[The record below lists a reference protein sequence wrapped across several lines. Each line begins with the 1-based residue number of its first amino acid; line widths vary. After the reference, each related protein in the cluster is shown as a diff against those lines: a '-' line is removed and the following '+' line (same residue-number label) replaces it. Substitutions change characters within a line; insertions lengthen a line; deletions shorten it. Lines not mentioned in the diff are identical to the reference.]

1 MQALQISL
9 FDIRSTLD
17 YGESIVNVAQSLL
30 PQLKEGHKL
39 SKNLI
44 QQRMSK
50 YFNGS
55 DSEGVW
61 NWKDAYEALEVA
73 SLLYLREQ
81 QAGILSQDPLEVL
94 KGLELLQS
102 LLLTHANRS
111 DEQLKLQQFS
121 TPLTLAFIAAFAAQ
135 IQLGETL
142 LEPSAGTGI
151 LAQLAQCFGAKLVLN
166 ELSDNRAGLLRKL
179 FPTSAI
185 YQYNAEHINDYLA
198 SKVKPTV
205 VLMNPPFSVSP
216 EINKRYSQAIAQHI
230 ESALK
235 LLAVGGR
242 LVCISPNSFSSMNDR
257 WSECFERM
265 NQNAQVTCSVGING
279 GVFAKSGTSVE
290 TRLTVI
296 DKIPNQS
303 AEPLFYR
310 AETLELSEVL
320 ELIQQLPVRGL
331 IAPEP
336 QRSKVVPFERKTT
349 KARQLKDIS
358 AKAESINSQFLDVKR
373 VEYALKNWQESGIIT
388 DSLYEVYQPQRIEI
402 QGAHEHPSI
411 LCESV
416 ALATVPPPAPSYQPL
431 LPEAVLKEGR
441 LSAAQL
447 ESVIYA
453 GEAHSGFLAG
463 TFTANDTLETLSAVG
478 NGDRYRRGWFLGDST
493 GTGKG
498 RQVAGII
505 LDNWCQG
512 RTKAIWVS
520 KSSAL
525 IEDARRDWCALGGH
539 PNDIVDLSKFRLGQ
553 PIEMTQGILFTTY
566 ATLRSSQGAKSRLQ
580 QIRDW
585 CGTEFE
591 GAIAFD
597 EAHAMGNAMAEKST
611 MGMKKASLQ
620 GTSGIRLQNA
630 LPNARVVYVS
640 ATGATKVMNLAYA
653 SRLGLWQTG
662 DFPFGSREDFVQ
674 SIESGGIA
682 AMEVVARDLK
692 ALGLYLSRTLS
703 FEGVE
708 YEALE
713 VELTAAQIKLYDQ
726 YSNAFQVIH
735 THLEEALKA
744 TNITGTNNIGGN
756 KTLNRNAKAAA
767 LSQFESHKQR
777 FFNHLLMS
785 MKCPDLIR
793 AIEGDINKGHAVVIQ
808 LTSTNEELMTRRL
821 AEIPTAEWSDLNID
835 LTPREYVL
843 DYLSHGFPVQLHQIY
858 TDEEGEERSKPVF
871 DSESNPVYSQD
882 ALEMRDR
889 MIDTLASLPPM
900 PGALDQLL
908 WHFGAD
914 QVAEVTGRKRRILK
928 SDEGKL
934 QVKTRPASANL
945 GETQEFMDDKKR
957 ILIFSD
963 AGGTGRSYHAD
974 ANALNICRRVHYL
987 LEPGWRADNAIQG
1000 LGRTHR
1006 TNQVSAPLFRPVTTN
1021 VKGEKRFIS
1030 TIARRL
1036 DSLGALTKGQ
1046 RQTGGNGIFAAK
1058 DNLESVYAES
1068 ALEQLYEQVRK
1079 GLVPD
1084 ISLGLFQAMTGLK
1097 LYNEQGELKENLP
1110 PLRTFLNRLLA
1121 LTIDMQNRLFDHFE
1135 MLLITRIEGAIKA
1148 GIYDCGVET
1157 IRAEGFRIE
1166 STQTVYTHPQ
1176 TKSETHYLQIEKK
1189 ERVKKLSAQQAI
1201 LRASRSKGTLVRRN
1215 ESEMVAIAL
1224 PTNSIVKDDGEVV
1237 SRVSLT
1243 SPSHEQRIG
1252 VEKFWGQWSE
1262 ISESEFI
1269 GLWDAQLQ
1277 KVPDFKTE
1285 TLHLM
1290 TGILLP
1296 IWKSIPR
1303 ENSRVFRLQTDGGE
1317 KILGRL
1323 IEARNIGKVAQKMD
1337 LNCQIKPVEVIQSV
1351 LESGETETL
1360 LSGVCLRRSM
1370 VAGSYRLELT
1380 DCQSFFERLEA
1391 IGCFSEI
1398 IQWRKRIFI
1407 PTGERAGEVF
1417 EAVLEVL
1424 GRL

>member
-1 MQALQISL
+1 
-9 FDIRSTLD
+9 
-17 YGESIVNVAQSLL
+17 
-30 PQLKEGHKL
+30 
-39 SKNLI
+39 
-44 QQRMSK
+44 
-50 YFNGS
+50 
-55 DSEGVW
+55 
-61 NWKDAYEALEVA
+61 
-73 SLLYLREQ
+73 
-81 QAGILSQDPLEVL
+81 
-94 KGLELLQS
+94 
-102 LLLTHANRS
+102 
-111 DEQLKLQQFS
+111 
-121 TPLTLAFIAAFAAQ
+121 
-135 IQLGETL
+135 
-142 LEPSAGTGI
+142 
-151 LAQLAQCFGAKLVLN
+151 
-166 ELSDNRAGLLRKL
+166 
-179 FPTSAI
+179 
-185 YQYNAEHINDYLA
+185 
-198 SKVKPTV
+198 
-205 VLMNPPFSVSP
+205 
-216 EINKRYSQAIAQHI
+216 
-230 ESALK
+230 
-235 LLAVGGR
+235 
-242 LVCISPNSFSSMNDR
+242 
-257 WSECFERM
+257 
-265 NQNAQVTCSVGING
+265 
-279 GVFAKSGTSVE
+279 
-290 TRLTVI
+290 
-296 DKIPNQS
+296 
-303 AEPLFYR
+303 
-310 AETLELSEVL
+310 
-320 ELIQQLPVRGL
+320 
-331 IAPEP
+331 
-336 QRSKVVPFERKTT
+336 
-349 KARQLKDIS
+349 
-358 AKAESINSQFLDVKR
+358 
-373 VEYALKNWQESGIIT
+373 
-388 DSLYEVYQPQRIEI
+388 
-402 QGAHEHPSI
+402 
-411 LCESV
+411 
-416 ALATVPPPAPSYQPL
+416 
-431 LPEAVLKEGR
+431 LPEAVIREGQ
-441 LSAAQL
+441 LSSAQL

-463 TFTANDTLETLSAVG
+463 TFTPNETLETLSAAPG
-478 NGDRYRRGWFLGDST
+478 GDRYRRGWFLGDST

-539 PNDIVDLSKFRLGQ
+539 QNNIVDLSKFRLGQ
-553 PIEMTQGILFTTY
+553 AIELSQGILFTTY

-585 CGTEFE
+585 CGSEFE

-597 EAHAMGNAMAEKST
+597 EAHCMGSAMAEKST

-713 VELTAAQIKLYDQ
+713 VELTPEQIKLYDQ
-726 YSNAFQVIH
+726 YSKAFQVIH
-735 THLEEALKA
+735 SHLEEALKA
-744 TNITGTNNIGGN
+744 TNITGTN

-767 LSQFESHKQR
+767 LSQFEAHKQR

-793 AIEGDINKGHAVVIQ
+793 SIEGDIKNGHAVVIQ

-821 AEIPTAEWSDLNID
+821 AEIPTSEWSDLNID

-843 DYLSHGFPVQLHQIY
+843 DYLSHGFPIQLHQIY

-871 DSESNPVYSQD
+871 DEEGSPVYSQD

-914 QVAEVTGRKRRILK
+914 HVAEVTGRKRRILK

-974 ANALNICRRVHYL
+974 ANALNTRRRVHYL

-1058 DNLESVYAES
+1058 DNLESVYAEN
-1068 ALEQLYEQVRK
+1068 ALEQLYEQIRK

-1084 ISLGLFQAMTGLK
+1084 ISLGTFEAMTGLK

-1135 MLLITRIEGAIKA
+1135 MLLMTRIEGAIEA

-1166 STQTVYTHPQ
+1166 ETQTVYTHPQ

-1189 ERVKKLSAQQAI
+1189 ERVRKLSAQEAI
-1201 LRASRSKGTLVRRN
+1201 LRASRYKGTLVRRN

-1224 PTNSIVKDDGEVV
+1224 PTNSIVKDNGEVV
-1237 SRVSLT
+1237 QRVNLT
-1243 SPSHEQRIG
+1243 SPSFEQRVR

-1269 GLWDAQLQ
+1269 ELWDAQLQ

-1285 TLHLM
+1285 MLHLM

-1303 ENSRVFRLQTDGGE
+1303 ENSRVFRLQTDEGQ

-1323 IEARNIGKVAQKMD
+1323 IEARNIGKVAHKMG
-1337 LNCQIKPVEVIQSV
+1337 LNCQIKPAEVIQSV

-1360 LSGVCLRRSM
+1360 IRGVCLRRSM
-1370 VAGSYRLELT
+1370 IAGSYRLELT
-1380 DCQSFFERLEA
+1380 DCQSFSERLEA
-1391 IGCFSEI
+1391 IGCFCEI

-1407 PTGERAGEVF
+1407 PTGERAVEVF
-1417 EAVLEVL
+1417 EAVITVL
-1424 GRL
+1424 GRF